1 MFSYYEDKKIANKVW
16 DDKEVMV
23 RQKYEATESVLVSIK
38 KIQAKG
44 GKQKKNEEKFGKR
57 HFGYGAGTGNCS
69 PGVGC

>member
-1 MFSYYEDKKIANKVW
+1 MFSYYEDKKIAN

-44 GKQKKNEEKFGKR
+44 GKQKK
-57 HFGYGAGTGNCS
+57 
-69 PGVGC
+69 